1 MHGSN
6 ARITRRTE
14 RIRRRL
20 IATRQWRAS
29 SSRKASEA
37 FTRGRSCR
45 QAHGATSDCVCDLLT
60 RFAFACAYRRRLLQ
74 QNWNHLT
81 VEERSTQRN
90 FALNFLA
97 NSGPAC
103 ANFVAASLVQLLA
116 TVTKLGWMDLEV
128 CGNRAHGCSRTTL
141 FASGTHTV

>member
-1 MHGSN
+1 M
-6 ARITRRTE
+6 
-14 RIRRRL
+14 
-20 IATRQWRAS
+20 
-29 SSRKASEA
+29 
-37 FTRGRSCR
+37 
-45 QAHGATSDCVCDLLT
+45 
-60 RFAFACAYRRRLLQ
+60 RFAFPCAYRRRLLQ

-128 CGNRAHGCSRTTL
+128 CGNRAHGCSRTTH
-141 FASGTHTV
+141 FASALSTV